1 MLQRGGTLFRLLRQ
15 VEALTDTCRL
25 TPNKFT
31 DTPLIKNSSATN
43 VVSVTLQ
50 DEHGVAYLAKMP
62 FVEYKL

>member
-1 MLQRGGTLFRLLRQ
+1 MLQRGGKLFRLLRQ

-50 DEHGVAYLAKMP
+50 DEHGVLGKSA
-62 FVEYKL
+62 FRRI